1 MVEVRYGKYWIV
13 ADLVGKRVA
22 EAREECQPLLDLPS
36 CTRAILNGQ
45 PVKKN
50 MEPNL
55 KLNECDELCF
65 AVVSEQE
72 GRDVSSA
79 PQVWSALVPTG
90 RVTARRFSQN

>member
-55 KLNECDELCF
+55 KLNEGDELCF
-65 AVVSEQE
+65 VVANE
-72 GRDVSSA
+72 
-79 PQVWSALVPTG
+79 
-90 RVTARRFSQN
+90 TAGARCLISTTD